1 MYVSSLKYE
10 MPVFHFPNIYCISPQ
25 KITICDGQRESCDN
39 STEHITELGLV
50 KMWDTCILVSVK
62 INSHLDKCFMI
73 VQSFD
78 SVLTLLAVSVQWHCG
93 QSWYNKV
100 RHKWHY
106 MESVRLH
113 GRWVARYNKMVIQ
126 QFNRDESWEQWRGA
140 G

>member
-1 MYVSSLKYE
+1 MKCLCFISQIYIAFPPKKSQYAMGNAS
-10 MPVFHFPNIYCISPQ
+10 PVTIVLNILQ
-25 KITICDGQRESCDN
+25 N
-39 STEHITELGLV
+39 LGLV